1 VVEVDPVV
9 TWVLILATWGLLPI
23 LQISYGVYRW
33 WRDSYAAED
42 FRAWLRKRLLRLTAG
57 AVASPT
63 SAPAVSHP
71 HSDIEVS
78 RGRQ

>member
-1 VVEVDPVV
+1 MVEMDPAW

-23 LQISYGVYRW
+23 LQISYGALRW

-71 HSDIEVS
+71 DAEVS
-78 RGRQ
+78 RGGH